1 MAQAAPAASTVDL
14 GILMETAAAKVE
26 ENLSAKTDDILAGYM
41 AQIDQDRKTA
51 EKIRDPKKRA
61 EALGLLNTRF
71 KDVRAKMDSDKTDM
85 SDVVLAF
92 AEYAKGL
99 DSQLESL
106 FKETPA
112 QTARKA
118 AAAKRVVDARAEME
132 VAPTR
137 STFFGARDPVA
148 SAKEELEQA
157 EAALIEI
164 NAGVAR
170 EITAEYR
177 KANMEESLGRLLAY
191 GERSYAALVEGHR
204 IMITRTEKIKTDK
217 THSFDVSKKTRE
229 LIGKLD
235 TKITDLESQ
244 RDAAKDVLSH
254 ADEKDTNYSQ
264 LQQNLS
270 DIEAELQ
277 TASGDRSALLLVSK
291 EEQINAQ
298 EYTGYERTAIAM
310 TKDAKALAAAQQV
323 KNRNIANK
331 RAHYI
336 ETMEQLKKIELVAT
350 ALKTG
355 NEVDRRLLDTMLE
368 AGAASTNARQEVQK
382 DQPERL
388 SYALERLEE
397 QEAQILHAAGID
409 EATRKDFAKRFLGQD
424 GATAPAA

>member
-1 MAQAAPAASTVDL
+1 MAQAAPSASTVDL
-14 GILMETAAAKVE
+14 GILMETATAKVE
-26 ENLSAKTDDILAGYM
+26 ENLSTKTDDILAGYM
-41 AQIDQDRKTA
+41 AQIDQERKTA
-51 EKIRDPKKRA
+51 EKIRDPKRRA
-61 EALGLLNTRF
+61 EALNLLNTRF
-71 KDVRAKMDSDKTDM
+71 KDVRSKMETDKTDM

-99 DSQLESL
+99 DSKLESL

-118 AAAKRVVDARAEME
+118 AAAKRVTDARTEIE
-132 VAPTR
+132 IAPTR
-137 STFFGARDPVA
+137 WKILGRDPVA
-148 SAKEELEQA
+148 AAKEELQKA
-157 EAALIEI
+157 EAALIET
-164 NAGVAR
+164 NAEVAR
-170 EITAEYR
+170 QITDEYR
-177 KANMEESLGRLLAY
+177 KAGMDESLGRLLAY
-191 GERSYAALVEGHR
+191 GERAYTALVEGHR
-204 IMITRTEKIKTDK
+204 IMVARTEKIKIDK
-217 THSFDVSKKTRE
+217 QHSFDIANKTRE
-229 LIGKLD
+229 LISRLD

-244 RDAAKDVLSH
+244 RDTAKDVLSH
-254 ADEKDTNYSQ
+254 ADQNDTNYSQ
-264 LQQNLS
+264 LQKNLS
-270 DIEAELQ
+270 DVEAELQ
-277 TASGDRSALLLVSK
+277 TASGDRSALLMVSK

-323 KNRNIANK
+323 KNRNIASK

-388 SYALERLEE
+388 SYAIERLEE

-424 GATAPAA
+424 GAAAPAA